1 MDRSLKCNA
10 TGELQVVG
18 IFKLALDPC
27 AKQYYIFL
35 MDIYVY
41 DYILKVY

>member
-1 MDRSLKCNA
+1 M
-10 TGELQVVG
+10 VG